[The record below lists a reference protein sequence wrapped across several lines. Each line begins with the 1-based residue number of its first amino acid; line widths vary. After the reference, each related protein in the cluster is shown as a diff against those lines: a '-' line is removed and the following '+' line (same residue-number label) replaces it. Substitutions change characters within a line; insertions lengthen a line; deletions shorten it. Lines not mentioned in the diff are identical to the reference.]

1 LSFEELYGEVKKQY
15 KEISRKEAD
24 KLEKEYT
31 ESIAI
36 IQPLQIEIANID
48 KEIDKLV
55 YELYGLNEEEIAIVE
70 K

>member
-1 LSFEELYGEVKKQY
+1 MIKY
-15 KEISRKEAD
+15 KGIIRKEKD
-24 KLEKEYT
+24 KLEKECI

-36 IQPLQIEIANID
+36 IQPLQIEIANIN

-55 YELYGLNEEEIAIVE
+55 YGLYGLNGEEIAIVE